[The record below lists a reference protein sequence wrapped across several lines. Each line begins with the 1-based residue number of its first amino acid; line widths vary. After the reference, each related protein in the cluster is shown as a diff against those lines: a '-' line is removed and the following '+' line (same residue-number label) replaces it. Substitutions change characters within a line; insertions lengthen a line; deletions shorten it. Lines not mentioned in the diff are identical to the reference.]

1 MVDYFQSPD
10 SLSIEASPQPAPGTA
25 LLSSSESYRV
35 HNFIDNF
42 NDQTE
47 VYDTPVH
54 DDDFLNFSQSCGGSY
69 NLNFS
74 QPGSDQTSTE
84 ASAQVNF
91 RPPASD
97 SQGATNTIP
106 SREDNLDYLR
116 PEPPI
121 FYGATTSL
129 PFDSREFFVSQ
140 EYHSS
145 ADLLYPINPDRFL
158 ANVPLSS
165 DTEKTL
171 SRNHSPRHIFD
182 PCQFHPS
189 TATNDSGHDLPSGT
203 QQINNNSII
212 TKSSG
217 NLAQIP
223 RQAPEINPRPSFS
236 SELQDHSVEYLVLAP
251 QTPNLKQQQPA
262 LNGGL
267 SFGSDVSFYGNTYN
281 APRGC
286 ELEKQS
292 NALLG
297 QITCLEREE
306 SPSST
311 NTSNQSAKRKTS
323 GLCNEQERSKCK
335 DKSPKRRKVRTKQES
350 SGLTST
356 GVSKMQSRQRKVYP
370 EKKSS
375 PLLCKDTDTE
385 TSLHPAK
392 QAAGRRNGRENLSE
406 EQKRDNHVQSE
417 QKRRDHIKRG
427 QQHLINLVP
436 NLHAGNASK
445 GEVLAQAYDRLAR
458 LIDDVHVL
466 RQRISYS

>member
-10 SLSIEASPQPAPGTA
+10 SLSIEPNPQPAPGTA
-25 LLSSSESYRV
+25 LLSSSEAHRV

-42 NDQTE
+42 NGQTDFF
-47 VYDTPVH
+47 DTLTE
-54 DDDFLNFSQSCGGSY
+54 DDHFLNLSQPCDESYNPNFSQSGS
-69 NLNFS
+69 N
-74 QPGSDQTSTE
+74 QTSIE
-84 ASAQVNF
+84 ASTQVNF
-91 RPPASD
+91 RPPTSN
-97 SQGATNTIP
+97 SQDATEPFP
-106 SREDNLDYLR
+106 SREDSFNYLR
-116 PEPPI
+116 AELPI

-129 PFDSREFFVSQ
+129 PFDSRDFFLSQ
-140 EYHSS
+140 ESHSPP
-145 ADLLYPINPDRFL
+145 DLLYPINPDRFL
-158 ANVPLSS
+158 ANAPLSS

-171 SRNHSPRHIFD
+171 PRNCSPRHIFD
-182 PCQFHPS
+182 PCRLHPS
-189 TATNDSGHDLPSGT
+189 IANTGNSQDLPSST
-203 QQINNNSII
+203 QHLDNNSII

-217 NLAQIP
+217 TLAQMP
-223 RQAPEINPRPSFS
+223 RRAPEINSRPSFS
-236 SELQDHSVEYLVLAP
+236 ELQDPVEYLVLAP
-251 QTPNLKQQQPA
+251 KTPKVNQQQPT
-262 LNGGL
+262 LKGGL
-267 SFGSDVSFYGNTYN
+267 SFGSDVSFYGNVYN

-286 ELEKQS
+286 DLEEQS

-311 NTSNQSAKRKTS
+311 STSHQSAKRKTG
-323 GLCNEQERSKCK
+323 GLYDEQERSECK
-335 DKSPKRRKVRTKQES
+335 VKPPKRRKVRTKQES
-350 SGLTST
+350 GGLTSM
-356 GVSKMQSRQRKVYP
+356 GVSKTQPRQSKVYR

-375 PLLCKDTDTE
+375 PLFRKNTE
-385 TSLHPAK
+385 TKSSLVQEK
-392 QAAGRRNGRENLSE
+392 QAVSRRNGRENLSE

-436 NLHAGNASK
+436 NLQAGNASK

>member
-10 SLSIEASPQPAPGTA
+10 SLSIEPSPQPAPGTA
-25 LLSSSESYRV
+25 LLSSSETYRV

-42 NDQTE
+42 NGQTDF
-47 VYDTPVH
+47 YDTPV
-54 DDDFLNFSQSCGGSY
+54 DDDHFLNFSQPCDGSY
-69 NLNFS
+69 NPIFS
-74 QPGSDQTSTE
+74 QSGSNQTSTE
-84 ASAQVNF
+84 PFAQVNF
-91 RPPASD
+91 RPSASN
-97 SQGATNTIP
+97 SQGATESIP
-106 SREDNLDYLR
+106 SREDNLDYFR
-116 PEPPI
+116 AEPPI

-129 PFDSREFFVSQ
+129 PFDNRDFFLSQ
-140 EYHSS
+140 EDHSP

-158 ANVPLSS
+158 ANAPLSS

-171 SRNHSPRHIFD
+171 PRNCSPRHVFD
-182 PCQFHPS
+182 PCRFHPS
-189 TATNDSGHDLPSGT
+189 IENNDSSQDLSSGT
-203 QQINNNSII
+203 QHIDNNSTI

-217 NLAQIP
+217 TFARI
-223 RQAPEINPRPSFS
+223 RQAPEINSRPSFS
-236 SELQDHSVEYLVLAP
+236 ELQDPPVEYLVLAP
-251 QTPNLKQQQPA
+251 QTPKINQQQPA
-262 LNGGL
+262 LKGGL
-267 SFGSDVSFYGNTYN
+267 SFGSDVSFYGNIYN

-286 ELEKQS
+286 DLEKQS
-292 NALLG
+292 NALLD

-311 NTSNQSAKRKTS
+311 NTSYQSAKRKTS
-323 GLCNEQERSKCK
+323 GLCDEQQRSECK
-335 DKSPKRRKVRTKQES
+335 IKPPKRRKIRMKQEI
-350 SGLTST
+350 GDLTPT
-356 GVSKMQSRQRKVYP
+356 GVPKTPSRQRKVYP
-370 EKKSS
+370 EKESS
-375 PLLCKDTDTE
+375 LLFRKDTDTE
-385 TSLHPAK
+385 SLLRQTK
-392 QAAGRRNGRENLSE
+392 QVAGRRNGRENLSE